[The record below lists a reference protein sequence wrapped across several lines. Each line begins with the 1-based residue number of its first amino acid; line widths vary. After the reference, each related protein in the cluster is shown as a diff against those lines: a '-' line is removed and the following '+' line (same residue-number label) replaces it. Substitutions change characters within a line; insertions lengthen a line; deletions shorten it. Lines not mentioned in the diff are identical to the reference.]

1 MLRKEFEINMENRF
15 RCGQQVIE
23 RWIAFAD
30 ENVHSKQYVDFK
42 PEPDEQAVQRWLDRI
57 FSALYFAQRQVGDKA
72 VGEILRMTEQHCLY
86 PHEIMGTIK
95 HLKTGG
101 STENL
106 IEKSLNDKLDY
117 FGRLPTLVDVKG
129 DLTER
134 RKKSER
140 ER

>member
-15 RCGQQVIE
+15 RCGQEVIQK
-23 RWIAFAD
+23 WIAFAD
-30 ENVHSKQYVDFK
+30 ENVRSEQYINFT
-42 PEPDEQAVQRWLDRI
+42 PEPYEQAVQKWLDRI
-57 FSALYFAQRQVGDKA
+57 FSALYFAQREVGDKA
-72 VGEILRMTEQHCLY
+72 VNEILRLTGQHCLY
-86 PHEIMGTIK
+86 PHEIMGLTE

-106 IEKSLNDKLDY
+106 IEKSINEDFDY
-117 FGRLPTLVDVKG
+117 FGKLPTLDDVKK

-134 RKKSER
+134 RKKLDR